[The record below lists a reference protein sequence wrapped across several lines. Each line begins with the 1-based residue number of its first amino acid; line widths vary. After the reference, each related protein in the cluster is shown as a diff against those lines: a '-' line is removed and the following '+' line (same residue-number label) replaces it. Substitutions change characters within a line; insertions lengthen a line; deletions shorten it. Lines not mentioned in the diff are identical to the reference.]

1 MVKNVVKTVILCVKL
16 FKNSI
21 LCLIT
26 RGLVRKQVNVD
37 EHDPLECRG
46 TVDPRQGCP
55 QPRFEATGAA
65 VMLVFSIHDRSQ
77 KKTFQVLTDFKNSY
91 FKVVLLIDISF
102 IL

>member
-1 MVKNVVKTVILCVKL
+1 MVKNLVKTVSLKR

-46 TVDPRQGCP
+46 TVDPQQGCP

-65 VMLVFSIHDRSQ
+65 VMLAFSIHDTVDLECYTHTPSS
-77 KKTFQVLTDFKNSY
+77 VNGL
-91 FKVVLLIDISF
+91 
-102 IL
+102 

>member
-1 MVKNVVKTVILCVKL
+1 M
-16 FKNSI
+16 
-21 LCLIT
+21 
-26 RGLVRKQVNVD
+26 RKQVNVD

-77 KKTFQVLTDFKNSY
+77 KKTNFKC
-91 FKVVLLIDISF
+91 
-102 IL
+102 